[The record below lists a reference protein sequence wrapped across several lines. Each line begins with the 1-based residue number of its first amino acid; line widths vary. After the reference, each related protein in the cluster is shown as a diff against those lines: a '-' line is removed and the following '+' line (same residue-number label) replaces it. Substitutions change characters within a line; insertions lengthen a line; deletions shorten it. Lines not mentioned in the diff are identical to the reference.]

1 MPYGIRMRPIDAA
14 HPRGWAAT
22 ARLIKPPNP
31 ICIEEKREPAV
42 GNEPFTGSTL
52 LVHLELASVSA
63 FSQGHGVVSYTQPF
77 CNGYITR
84 RE

>member
-63 FSQGHGVVSYTQPF
+63 FSQGHAWVQENSPPFVAAGV
-77 CNGYITR
+77 GA
-84 RE
+84 